1 MTRAEELRDTIAARI
16 DETDFVAHGLHV
28 RVGDDSATRRWTP
41 DEREEIHSV
50 AKAVAVLAVGIAD
63 DEGLVTLDTAV
74 GDLLPTTR
82 DLTLRHLLTM
92 TSGIDF
98 PYSETMMTDWP
109 DLAAEF
115 LSRPSRGRVFQYS
128 NASTYTAMH
137 ALAQRVGDIEAY
149 LRPRLFAPLGLGD
162 VSWRRCPLGRV
173 LGGEGIAL
181 RTDEMARLGQ
191 LIRDRGAFDG
201 RRLVSPGIVD
211 AMHAGWVPT
220 GSHADGYRRYALAGW
235 DGPGDGWRLHG
246 AHGQLI
252 VFAGDA
258 VVTITAAAPST
269 IPDAFPAVTSPSFLK

>member
-98 PYSETMMTDWP
+98 PYSETMMTAP
-109 DLAAEF
+109 PGLA
-115 LSRPSRGRVFQYS
+115 
-128 NASTYTAMH
+128 
-137 ALAQRVGDIEAY
+137 
-149 LRPRLFAPLGLGD
+149 
-162 VSWRRCPLGRV
+162 
-173 LGGEGIAL
+173 
-181 RTDEMARLGQ
+181 
-191 LIRDRGAFDG
+191 RDRGC
-201 RRLVSPGIVD
+201 
-211 AMHAGWVPT
+211 HARG
-220 GSHADGYRRYALAGW
+220 L
-235 DGPGDGWRLHG
+235 G
-246 AHGQLI
+246 AHGQRRRRVPPLRPRG
-252 VFAGDA
+252 VGR
-258 VVTITAAAPST
+258 PR
-269 IPDAFPAVTSPSFLK
+269 